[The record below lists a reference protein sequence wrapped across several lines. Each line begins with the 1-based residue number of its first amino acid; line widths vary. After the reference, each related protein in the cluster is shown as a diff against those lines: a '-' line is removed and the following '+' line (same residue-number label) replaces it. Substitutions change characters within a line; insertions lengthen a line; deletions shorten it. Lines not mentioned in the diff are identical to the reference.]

1 MIRSSFRNRF
11 DGLPVK
17 FAREMSSGVMIRK
30 VENGEILIGSERYTG
45 TLALT
50 SERVVNEWADAAFD
64 ELAEGDLDALL
75 ATEPELILL
84 GTGGESRFAPRE
96 LTFALARRGVGLE
109 AMTTPAAAR
118 TFNVLAGEGRR
129 IAAVLY
135 Q

>member
-1 MIRSSFRNRF
+1 M
-11 DGLPVK
+11 K

-30 VENGEILIGSERYTG
+30 VENGEILIGSESYRG
-45 TLALT
+45 SLALT
-50 SERVVNEWADAAFD
+50 SERVVDEWPDTALDD
-64 ELAEGDLDALL
+64 LAEGDLEALL
-75 ATEPELILL
+75 VTEPELILL
-84 GTGGESRFAPRE
+84 GTGSESLFAPRE

-109 AMTTPAAAR
+109 AMSTPAAAR

>member
-1 MIRSSFRNRF
+1 
-11 DGLPVK
+11 
-17 FAREMSSGVMIRK
+17 MIRK
-30 VENGEILIGSERYTG
+30 VENGEILIGSERHTG

-50 SERVVNEWADAAFD
+50 SERVVEEWADTAFD

-84 GTGGESRFAPRE
+84 GTGSESRFAPRE